1 MPTRTPARAI
11 QATQRLPGMPTSRRA
26 GLEKASRVRERD
38 LQTQILKLLHARGV
52 VAWPMNREA
61 GVRRALGNAR
71 TTARIGGPGFA
82 DIVGILPIRVV
93 RRQIGMMGTNDELV
107 NGRFLAIECKAP
119 KARTAKRRALAQAAF
134 GATVTQA
141 GGLYLRIDPK
151 GTTTACEQV
160 CAAFGWPYGP
170 MTALGVGRRREAR

>member
-134 GATVTQA
+134 GATVIRPFVTTLTQ
-141 GGLYLRIDPK
+141 RT
-151 GTTTACEQV
+151 GTRTKFEISTTPDTQKQTV
-160 CAAFGWPYGP
+160 DVLITF
-170 MTALGVGRRREAR
+170 R